1 MSSPVIYT
9 RKVRYSDT
17 DALGH
22 VFNGNYFVYFDDVI
36 TDYLDLV
43 LGAPMLELGYRC
55 VLARAECDFRS
66 SGELGETLVTAVRV
80 EKVGNTSLTFVLE
93 VTEEASGRVVAH
105 GKEILVVVDAETM
118 RPVSV
123 PAELRAAVSRLEGS
137 ADATT

>member
-1 MSSPVIYT
+1 MSSPVRYT

-43 LGAPMLELGYRC
+43 MGGPISEQDYRF

-66 SGELGETLVTAVRV
+66 SGEFGETLVTAVRAD
-80 EKVGNTSLTFVLE
+80 KVGNTSVTFALE
-93 VTEEASGRVVAH
+93 VTDEASGRLVAQ
-105 GKEILVVVDAETM
+105 GKEIYVVVDAKTM
-118 RPVSV
+118 RPVPV
-123 PAELRAAVSRLEGS
+123 PGELREAIERREG
-137 ADATT
+137 